1 MICRFETTMRDG
13 YAEAQRVYDNASPD
27 PSEADAVDDEDG
39 FFGDDHNE
47 TDEARDMEVER

>member
-1 MICRFETTMRDG
+1 MSG
-13 YAEAQRVYDNASPD
+13 GK
-27 PSEADAVDDEDG
+27 VDEGDG